1 VWLKITK
8 HLGPAFFINRSRS
21 RSRNSKR
28 HLSQNTCK
36 LARTPTLIK
45 KKKFDGHEICFKGK
59 KNSWKEKRRDGFL
72 CLRYNS
78 FNRDKGVGVRERT
91 FKVSF
96 FFPPKENLYW
106 NLYFFIFFSPKVGLL
121 KSAEYASPD
130 SNELGVIVHVVVVH
144 KNSTRHFD
152 PVKVFT
158 YTTTLF
164 TLSFFFLWSLNHVVK
179 KKLQEKRNE
188 YLSHYS
194 QF

>member
-1 VWLKITK
+1 MGSFA
-8 HLGPAFFINRSRS
+8 LGTI
-21 RSRNSKR
+21 
-28 HLSQNTCK
+28 LS
-36 LARTPTLIK
+36 I
-45 KKKFDGHEICFKGK
+45 
-59 KNSWKEKRRDGFL
+59 
-72 CLRYNS
+72 
-78 FNRDKGVGVRERT
+78 RDKGVGVRDRT

-96 FFPPKENLYW
+96 FFFSPKENLYW
-106 NLYFFIFFSPKVGLL
+106 NLYFCFSPKVGLL

-144 KNSTRHFD
+144 TYSTRHFD

-164 TLSFFFLWSLNHVVK
+164 TLFLFFLWSLNHVVK
-179 KKLQEKRNE
+179 KKLREKRNE

>member
-1 VWLKITK
+1 MGSFA
-8 HLGPAFFINRSRS
+8 LGTI
-21 RSRNSKR
+21 
-28 HLSQNTCK
+28 LS
-36 LARTPTLIK
+36 I
-45 KKKFDGHEICFKGK
+45 
-59 KNSWKEKRRDGFL
+59 
-72 CLRYNS
+72 
-78 FNRDKGVGVRERT
+78 RDKGVGVRDRT

-96 FFPPKENLYW
+96 FFFSPKENLYW
-106 NLYFFIFFSPKVGLL
+106 NLYFCFSPKVGLL

-179 KKLQEKRNE
+179 KKLREKRNE